1 MIKISEPLIN
11 KDELKNVNKCI
22 ETGWLSNGEFVKKFE
37 NSFKNYTGSRYAMS
51 CSNGTAALY
60 LALKS
65 LDLKNNDEVIVPNI
79 TFASPI
85 NVLINLNLKP
95 KIVDINI
102 NNFCLDKKLLI
113 KNITKKTK
121 AVILVHLFGF
131 CSDVEEIS
139 KICKERNIFLIED
152 CAESLGSFFNK
163 NHTGNF
169 GDIGTF
175 SFYGNKT
182 ITTGEG
188 GMLTFKNKKLY
199 NKAYLFKNHGMDKKK
214 RYWHLVPGLNF
225 RMTNLQAAIGYAQ
238 IKKIELIVK
247 KKIAIHKYYVK
258 RFKTLK
264 NICYFPENTK
274 NETSCNWLTIFRLK
288 NCDKKLKYK
297 LMKFFSSNNIEIRDI
312 FFPLSYQNL
321 YFKFKKNTPYKASET
336 IFHST
341 LCLPNHAKLI
351 RKDIDFIFKTFQI
364 FLKKNQIKF

>member
-139 KICKERNIFLIED
+139 KICKERNIFLIE
-152 CAESLGSFFNK
+152 ELG
-163 NHTGNF
+163 
-169 GDIGTF
+169 
-175 SFYGNKT
+175 
-182 ITTGEG
+182 
-188 GMLTFKNKKLY
+188 M
-199 NKAYLFKNHGMDKKK
+199 
-214 RYWHLVPGLNF
+214 
-225 RMTNLQAAIGYAQ
+225 
-238 IKKIELIVK
+238 
-247 KKIAIHKYYVK
+247 
-258 RFKTLK
+258 
-264 NICYFPENTK
+264 
-274 NETSCNWLTIFRLK
+274 
-288 NCDKKLKYK
+288 
-297 LMKFFSSNNIEIRDI
+297 
-312 FFPLSYQNL
+312 
-321 YFKFKKNTPYKASET
+321 KNT
-336 IFHST
+336 IQV
-341 LCLPNHAKLI
+341 
-351 RKDIDFIFKTFQI
+351 QI
-364 FLKKNQIKF
+364 FLI